1 MCTHQLRQIRKHIYV
16 FDGENSH
23 IKTRRYECLESTKM
37 QVLIVESP
45 SVAHRYRAVFPHDR
59 RHVDFGSVSTRR
71 LERDYVT
78 HKDAR
83 LLKRW
88 MIRHGGII
96 DTETLT
102 MSTHD
107 ELHPRLL
114 KVCASWREDW
124 SRDGIFKNEFWQRWI
139 LNTYRDP
146 GMAISYVNYTFGDT
160 LEIHSDVIAPFS
172 LRSRAR

>member
-1 MCTHQLRQIRKHIYV
+1 
-16 FDGENSH
+16 
-23 IKTRRYECLESTKM
+23 M

-59 RHVDFGSVSTRR
+59 KHVDFGSVSTRR

-88 MIRHGGII
+88 IIRHGGLI
-96 DTETLT
+96 DTETLVMT
-102 MSTHD
+102 EHD

-114 KVCASWREDW
+114 EIRASWREDW
-124 SRDGIFKNEFWQRWI
+124 SQDGIFKPEYWDRWL

-146 GMAISYVNYTFGDT
+146 GMAMTYMNHAFGDT
-160 LEIHSDVIAPFS
+160 LQIDSDVITPFC
-172 LRSRAR
+172 LRSRVR